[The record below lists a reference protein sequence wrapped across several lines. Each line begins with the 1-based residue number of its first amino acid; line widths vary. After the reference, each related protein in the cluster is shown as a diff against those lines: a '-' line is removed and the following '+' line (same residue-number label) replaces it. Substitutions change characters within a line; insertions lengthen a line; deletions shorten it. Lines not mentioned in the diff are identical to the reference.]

1 MTKQKALG
9 QLVKIG
15 WRLIDR
21 RPGKSTVELLAP
33 AAMNMS
39 HSFIGDPRDLLAELA
54 EKPI

>member
-21 RPGKSTVELLAP
+21 RPGKSSVELLAP